1 MSLQSS
7 EGDEG
12 CFVSNSAMNSSLR
25 DQFAMS
31 CNANGSNDSSKTPAV
46 NVIRDRS
53 VMTVVKFLVYVSGE
67 SGCRFVAQIWMA
79 NISVTTSFRSNS

>member
-12 CFVSNSAMNSSLR
+12 CFVSNSAMNSSLH
-25 DQFAMS
+25 DHSATS
-31 CNANGSNDSSKTPAV
+31 CNAYGSNDSSKTPTV

-53 VMTVVKFLVYVSGE
+53 VMIEVKFLVYVSGE
-67 SGCRFVAQIWMA
+67 STSRFVAQIWMA
-79 NISVTTSFRSNS
+79 NISMNVRDPD